1 MTLTPFLHAVA
12 EGLARDWQRLDHL
25 QAQVEQAIESGP
37 WAMEALDI
45 ENVWDEAIEVR
56 ESVDARISALRDTYD
71 PWIVHSVLE
80 VAATGYL
87 S

>member
-1 MTLTPFLHAVA
+1 MTLTPVLHAVA
-12 EGLARDWQRLDHL
+12 EGLARDYQRLDRL
-25 QAQVEQAIESGP
+25 QAQVDNAIEAGP

-56 ESVDARISALRDTYD
+56 ESIDTRISALRATYD
-71 PWIVHSVLE
+71 PWIVHGVLE
-80 VAATGYL
+80 AAATEYL